1 MLSIERISASIIFIA
16 YALVSFLL
24 AAFVLMWDNK
34 GAIHFWDKSINDWL
48 TFTWLIVISALAFI
62 SAKYCYSKKHISIL
76 LPVFLSLTVIVNML
90 FIVSWEQKETLI
102 YYGIFYG
109 VVLIG
114 CGLWWHSL
122 HVT

>member
-1 MLSIERISASIIFIA
+1 MLSIERISVSIIFIA
-16 YALVSFLL
+16 YALVSSLL

-34 GAIHFWDKSINDWL
+34 GAIHFWDKNINDWL
-48 TFTWLIVISALAFI
+48 TFTWLIVISVLAFI
-62 SAKYCYSKKHISIL
+62 SAKYCYRKKHISIL
-76 LPVFLSLTVIVNML
+76 LPAFLSLTVIVNVL
-90 FIVSWEQKETLI
+90 FIVSWEQNETLI
-102 YYGIFYG
+102 YYGIFHG